1 MFYLFTNLLAATDD
15 SPWVQL
21 IIVAVIIGFSVLKA
35 IARKIK
41 AMAEQKSD
49 QSDYS
54 PTPSR
59 PKKRYVADD
68 GSYKTLEQF
77 REEKI
82 AQIRVAFGIPEPPDE
97 PPAEPPPIVVETP
110 QVVEKIERPA
120 AIIQR
125 PKIKKPPVPFEPPL
139 QKAYAEPVF
148 SKISAEE
155 HKAHISSSLPAG
167 KTVYELLF
175 SSRQD
180 LRNAILYQEIL
191 GKPLALRDIL

>member
-1 MFYLFTNLLAATDD
+1 MFYLFTNLFAATDD

-21 IIVAVIIGFSVLKA
+21 IIVAVIIVFGIVKTIF
-35 IARKIK
+35 RNIK
-41 AMAEQKSD
+41 ATMEQKSEENKD
-49 QSDYS
+49 SS
-54 PTPSR
+54 TPSK

-68 GSYKTLEQF
+68 GSYKTLEQL

-82 AQIRVAFGIPEPPDE
+82 AQIRAAFGIPEPADE
-97 PPAEPPPIVVETP
+97 LPAEPPPIIVERP

-125 PKIKKPPVPFEPPL
+125 PKVKKPFVYFEPPP
-139 QKAYAEPVF
+139 QEAYTEPVS
-148 SKISAEE
+148 SKISTEE
-155 HKAHISSSLPAG
+155 HKAHIPSLPPAG
-167 KTVYELLF
+167 KTVYERLF

-191 GKPLALRDIL
+191 GKPLALRDSL